1 MVRTQIYLDES
12 QKRALK
18 HLSTE
23 QGVSVA
29 ELIRLAIDRLL
40 AEERSR
46 TASFEAILN
55 QSFGIWKGRDDL
67 EEGFVR
73 LMREG
78 WADRATRS
86 VL

>member
-1 MVRTQIYLDES
+1 MIRTQIYLDES
-12 QKRALK
+12 QKQALK
-18 HLSTE
+18 HLSAE

-46 TASFEAILN
+46 TADFEAALN
-55 QSFGIWKGRDDL
+55 RSFGIWKGHDDL
-67 EEGFVR
+67 EEDFVR
-73 LMREG
+73 SMRSR
-78 WADRATRS
+78 WVDRTARS